1 MDDSYEHLLEA
12 VKSCIA
18 SAHRIVSGD
27 DTEKTSY
34 DPVYCAIDYI
44 HRNIEKNITR
54 EDVSAYIHMNTD
66 YFSRIFKNQVGR
78 TVKDYIID
86 VKMDAAKK
94 LLSSTDL
101 PVNIIAV
108 KTGFSSLSWFSQVFR
123 KQIGLTPMEFRNN
136 SKSDL

>member
-1 MDDSYEHLLEA
+1 
-12 VKSCIA
+12 
-18 SAHRIVSGD
+18 
-27 DTEKTSY
+27 
-34 DPVYCAIDYI
+34 
-44 HRNIEKNITR
+44 
-54 EDVSAYIHMNTD
+54 
-66 YFSRIFKNQVGR
+66 
-78 TVKDYIID
+78 
-86 VKMDAAKK
+86 MDAAKK